1 MFKENKKAYAAY
13 AIIILLQVLVII
25 FWANKKTNY
34 FIDEFYSMGYA
45 RGFTGNEPTAQY
57 ITLSPEWTYN
67 EWHSNFEFKNQ
78 LYMTDDAKI
87 WNSPI
92 KNSLGKLIT
101 GRNYFGLLNLT
112 ESITGFN
119 SVSNFP
125 AVVLNIILFVVT
137 EIGLL
142 FLLTKLSVN
151 LFPKL
156 LALSMFGFSAYFI
169 SVAEYVRFYM
179 LVVTLFIMMLNLFY
193 VLWRAKDIKR
203 ITAYEIG
210 IFVLAYLILKNSEL
224 IGPYFAFISFCL
236 LIGFAV
242 FKKWKQFISYSLGCM
257 AGVAYIWLFT
267 GYLQTILNP
276 TGKAGLVGDIV
287 SSINED
293 TIEFMKTYR
302 EWELELISD
311 TLFGHTRIALIT
323 IAALTGYT
331 LWMKRRIFKDAE
343 STNNI
348 KISVSDI
355 TALIIWIIIYRIS
368 VYRNNGILIS
378 KGILTLVL
386 IWLIVNTLWKKIKV
400 KGIEL
405 NSDSAFVIML
415 MLASVLYTVFTS
427 LPNLRIWRYYCFVM
441 VVIPISL
448 WYLID
453 RLLKKTT
460 WQELTR
466 GWYIIFALSA
476 IVTSITPFVRKNI
489 YYTYEEDKQF
499 ESNVRRHDDLG
510 VVLLCRPDNGQYD
523 QYVYDCINIRP
534 DDSEIYLINLSDYKY
549 EEENFRKEFI
559 LWDHQREDT
568 QPVLEDLSNNGYTI
582 ESLDRN
588 HISQAYVCRKES
600 VKGR

>member
-1 MFKENKKAYAAY
+1 MFRENKKAYIAY

-25 FWANKKTNY
+25 FWASKKTNY

-67 EWHSNFEFKNQ
+67 EWHSNSEFKYQ
-78 LYMTDDAKI
+78 LYMTDNAKI
-87 WNSPI
+87 WNTPI

-125 AVVLNIILFVVT
+125 AVVLNIILFVVA

-179 LVVTLFIMMLNLFY
+179 LVVTLFIIMLNLFY

-203 ITAYEIG
+203 IIAYEIG

-257 AGVAYIWLFT
+257 AGVVYIWLFT
-267 GYLQTILNP
+267 GYLQTILSP

-311 TLFGHTRIALIT
+311 TLLGHTRIALIT

-348 KISVSDI
+348 KIGVSDI
-355 TALIIWIIIYRIS
+355 ESLIIWIIIYRIS

-378 KGILTLVL
+378 KGVLTLVL
-386 IWLIVNTLWKKIKV
+386 IWLIVNTLWKKIKI
-400 KGIEL
+400 KGIEFD
-405 NSDSAFVIML
+405 SDSAFVIVL
-415 MLASVLYTVFTS
+415 TFASVLYTVFTS

-460 WQELTR
+460 LRELTK
-466 GWYIIFALSA
+466 GWYIVFTVSA
-476 IVTSITPFVRKNI
+476 ITAAIMPFVRKNI

-499 ESNVRRHDDLG
+499 ESNVRQHDDLG

-549 EEENFRKEFI
+549 EEKNFRREFI
-559 LWDHQREDT
+559 LWDHQREDI

-582 ESLDRN
+582 ENLDNN